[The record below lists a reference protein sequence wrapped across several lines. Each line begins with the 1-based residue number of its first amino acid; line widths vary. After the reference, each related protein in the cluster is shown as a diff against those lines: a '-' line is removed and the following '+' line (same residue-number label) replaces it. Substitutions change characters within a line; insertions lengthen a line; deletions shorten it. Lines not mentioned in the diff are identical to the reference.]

1 MHPPIPELQ
10 LRALADART
19 VTVYQAYGHAIADAA
34 LAAQRFVAPFSF
46 ERMTWVKP
54 SFLWMMER
62 CGWATK
68 ANQERVLAVRL
79 HRRHFDAL
87 VAMAVPTHFDPRWD
101 ATHEAWRARLATA
114 RAHVQWDP
122 ERNARGAK
130 LNHRTI
136 QLGIGRALVKA
147 FATEWLA
154 GLADVTPLVTKLRGL
169 RRDGEWELVER
180 LLPVERAY
188 VCAAASGTGHRS

>member
-1 MHPPIPELQ
+1 MSPNVPTLQ

-19 VTVYQAYGHAIADAA
+19 ITVYQAYSHAIADAA
-34 LAAQRFVAPFSF
+34 LEAQRFVAPFSF

-136 QLGIGRALVKA
+136 QLGIGRALVKP

-154 GLADVTPLVTKLRGL
+154 GLDDVTPLVTKLRGL
-169 RRDGEWELVER
+169 RREGEWDLVER
-180 LLPVERAY
+180 LLPVERPYDA
-188 VCAAASGTGHRS
+188 

>member
-1 MHPPIPELQ
+1 MRPIPQLE

-19 VTVYQAYGHAIADAA
+19 VTVYQAYSHAIADAA

-68 ANQERVLAVRL
+68 TNQERVLAVRL

-87 VAMAVPTHFDPRWD
+87 VAIAVPTHFDPRWD
-101 ATHEAWRARLATA
+101 ATHDAWQARLDAA
-114 RAHVQWDP
+114 SALVQWDP

-136 QLGIGRALVKA
+136 QLGIGRTLVKA
-147 FATEWLA
+147 FSTEWLA
-154 GLADVTPLVTKLRGL
+154 GLDDVTPLVAKLRGL

-180 LLPVERAY
+180 LLPAERPYEAQPQ
-188 VCAAASGTGHRS
+188 R

>member
-1 MHPPIPELQ
+1 MRSPIPELQ

-34 LAAQRFVAPFSF
+34 LAAGRFVAPFSF

-68 ANQERVLAVRL
+68 TNQERVLALRL

-87 VAMAVPTHFDPRWD
+87 VAMAVPTHFDRQWD
-101 ATHEAWRARLATA
+101 PSHEAWQARLGSAPA
-114 RAHVQWDP
+114 LVQWDP

-130 LNHRTI
+130 LAHRTI
-136 QLGIGRALVKA
+136 QLGIGNTLVKA

-154 GLADVTPLVTKLRGL
+154 GLDDVTPLVTKLRGL
-169 RRDGEWELVER
+169 RREGEWDQVKR

-188 VCAAASGTGHRS
+188 VCGA

>member
-1 MHPPIPELQ
+1 MRSPIPELQ

-19 VTVYQAYGHAIADAA
+19 VTVYQAYSHAIADAA
-34 LAAQRFVAPFSF
+34 IAAQRFVAPFSF

-68 ANQERVLAVRL
+68 ANQERVLALRL

-101 ATHEAWRARLATA
+101 ATPEAWRARLATA

-122 ERNARGAK
+122 ERNVRGAK
-130 LNHRTI
+130 LDHRTI
-136 QLGIGRALVKA
+136 QLGVGRALVKA
-147 FATEWLA
+147 FATEWIA
-154 GLADVTPLVTKLRGL
+154 GLDDVTPLVTKLRGL
-169 RRDGEWELVER
+169 RRDGEWDLVER
-180 LLPVERAY
+180 LLPVERPYDA
-188 VCAAASGTGHRS
+188 